1 MTHVKNNAIALGV
14 HILLCGCLY
23 LVYIYFGDVYPKI
36 TFYSC
41 PIIGILADIACGF
54 FLLKPVDKHCALS
67 LISVPIA
74 IVTLLFSLSFCNQ
87 DYILLACFHPLGM
100 IPMGLANRGIPNLPF
115 LLYVVMLF
123 FPPLLMWAGMVLK
136 KKFRKTNA
144 KKCKTI

>member
-1 MTHVKNNAIALGV
+1 MTHVKNNAIVLGV

-54 FLLKPVDKHCALS
+54 FLLKPVDKHCGLS
-67 LISVPIA
+67 LLSVPIA
-74 IVTLLFSLSFCNQ
+74 IITYLAFLPFFEQKN
-87 DYILLACFHPLGM
+87 ILLACFHPIGM
-100 IPMGLANRGIPNLPF
+100 VPMGLANRGIPNLPF

-123 FPPLLMWAGMVLK
+123 FPPLLMWAGMVSK
-136 KKFRKTNA
+136 KKFRKT
-144 KKCKTI
+144 KGK